1 MKITFNILW
10 VMGLISVLN
19 SSCQSDAV
27 FDQSESLAEHGWVQ
41 KKQIVFPFEIQD
53 TTKTYDLQVA
63 MRQSNDYPFYNL
75 YFNCRLIQEN
85 QGVWKKAFAEAIL
98 YDPKTG
104 KPKGGGVGDMY
115 SHSYTILKGLKF
127 PRRGKY
133 QVELEQYM
141 RTDTLVGVVS
151 VGASLIPSPN

>member
-1 MKITFNILW
+1 
-10 VMGLISVLN
+10 MGLISVLS
-19 SSCQSDAV
+19 SSCQSDTV

-75 YFNCRLIQEN
+75 YFNCRLIHEN

-151 VGASLIPSPN
+151 VGASLIPSAN

>member
-1 MKITFNILW
+1 VEQQL
-10 VMGLISVLN
+10 VHLL
-19 SSCQSDAV
+19 
-27 FDQSESLAEHGWVQ
+27 
-41 KKQIVFPFEIQD
+41 
-53 TTKTYDLQVA
+53 DLQSISTFVN
-63 MRQSNDYPFYNL
+63 SHH
-75 YFNCRLIQEN
+75 
-85 QGVWKKAFAEAIL
+85 
-98 YDPKTG
+98 
-104 KPKGGGVGDMY
+104 